1 MQAIP
6 SLVFDNEANAA
17 VRENNEDIRTRAE
30 DAPAEGGNI
39 AKLDQKT
46 GSSRR
51 AKAKEA
57 SFFKYQ
63 GSSAEELVSIL
74 LVKDFDKFAELKK
87 AEANATKEESKAG
100 QNTEI
105 QYESP
110 LIDPEVKTIGISN
123 KGHPKC
129 LNTIQILYVYG
140 IINQVL

>member
-74 LVKDFDKFAELKK
+74 LVKDFD
-87 AEANATKEESKAG
+87 
-100 QNTEI
+100 
-105 QYESP
+105 
-110 LIDPEVKTIGISN
+110 
-123 KGHPKC
+123 
-129 LNTIQILYVYG
+129 
-140 IINQVL
+140 